1 MQTFLYAKRNYSWL
15 VASLGFSP
23 VSDTFRL
30 NLYSEG
36 TFFTLLTGFMQK
48 LLLVRFCFGLYP
60 HVKVINVFFIISS
73 YSVLAVT
80 ALAIDRSDK

>member
-1 MQTFLYAKRNYSWL
+1 MHTFSYPKRNYSWL

-30 NLYSEG
+30 NLSSDG

-48 LLLVRFCFGLYP
+48 LLLVRFCFSMYP
-60 HVKVINVFFIISS
+60 HVQVIIFFIIFSC
-73 YSVLAVT
+73 SVLAVT
-80 ALAIDRSDK
+80 ASR